1 MVAYFFVTQL
11 SLGSVCYLYRLH
23 VFCKIK
29 KIKDKFQTFRKNF
42 LTFHAFSKIF
52 SVIINTWLSSLSVVA
67 KI

>member
-23 VFCKIK
+23 VIC

-42 LTFHAFSKIF
+42 LTFHAFSKIL
-52 SVIINTWLSSLSVVA
+52 SVISST
-67 KI
+67 

>member
-42 LTFHAFSKIF
+42 LTFHAFSKIYP
-52 SVIINTWLSSLSVVA
+52 LSA
-67 KI
+67 AHDCRQTR

>member
-29 KIKDKFQTFRKNF
+29 KIKDKFQTFQKEFPNF
-42 LTFHAFSKIF
+42 SCVF
-52 SVIINTWLSSLSVVA
+52 
-67 KI
+67 

>member
-29 KIKDKFQTFRKNF
+29 KIKDHRYYILFQ
-42 LTFHAFSKIF
+42 LLA
-52 SVIINTWLSSLSVVA
+52 
-67 KI
+67 